1 MYPRS
6 HAFARVHEYG
16 AVQPLK
22 VLAGLKG
29 HEFEEE
35 KVGGVSRVDLCQYFG
50 LRQAFNCLVP
60 RWDRKGYPS

>member
-1 MYPRS
+1 ME
-6 HAFARVHEYG
+6 HVE
-16 AVQPLK
+16 PLK

-35 KVGGVSRVDLCQYFG
+35 KVCGVSRVDLCQYFG

-60 RWDRKGYPS
+60 RWDRKGYP